1 MLPNFAVT
9 PKRPSCATPPRISL
23 RKRRGRADA
32 GERDRSSSAPSGRRA
47 AVSSRCLFRP
57 HEERRGSRGAHESS
71 FRAGRAFARERL
83 FAYVRLAHRRAPVG
97 GRDAARGNDPKSRPE
112 DGYPQKPPGGARGDA
127 AQVVVGSHGL
137 QSRSARRRPRVS
149 FGFSKVTRS
158 CGPAPVRCLDEAAAP
173 ASRPS
178 SGTRRRTRPPD
189 APGIG
194 EDLSA

>member
-9 PKRPSCATPPRISL
+9 AKRASQRIRL

-32 GERDRSSSAPSGRRA
+32 GERDRSSPASSGRSA

-71 FRAGRAFARERL
+71 FRAGRALSRERL
-83 FAYVRLAHRRAPVG
+83 FAYLRLAHRRAPVG
-97 GRDAARGNDPKSRPE
+97 GRDAARGNDPKGGPE
-112 DGYPQKPPGGARGDA
+112 DGYPQKPPGAAGGEA
-127 AQVVVGSHGL
+127 AQAMVGSHAL

-158 CGPAPVRCLDEAAAP
+158 CGPAPVRCRDETAAL

-178 SGTRRRTRPPD
+178 SGTRRRTRPLD